1 MEINKKGDKK
11 IINAWTF
18 YDWANSSYQ
27 LVITAAIFPIFYV
40 DITNTK
46 DENGKIISDI
56 VTIFGRDYKNTELYD
71 YVISLSFLILCLITP
86 ILSGIADYRGNKKR
100 FMQFF
105 CYLGALSC
113 ATLYFFNKDNLG
125 LCLFSILFASLGYSG
140 SVVFYNSYLPEIAE
154 PEDHDKISAQG
165 FAKGYFGSA
174 ILLIINLILIKQFNM
189 PAKYSFITVAVWWA
203 GFAQI
208 SFLKLPN
215 SLKKDVTEGNIIT
228 KGFKE
233 LIKTW
238 NELKH
243 IKQLKRFLL
252 SFFIYSMGVQ
262 TVMLMAVM
270 FAKKEIKDLVE
281 VSETVNGEILTT
293 IKEIPIQNSALITSI
308 LIIQFLG
315 IAGAY
320 IFSLVSRKIGN
331 IKTLGICLFIWIA
344 LCIYV
349 YQFVYSSNSF
359 YITAS
364 IVGLIMGG
372 IQSLSRSTFSKLLPE
387 TDEHASYFSI
397 YDVCEKTGI
406 VIGMLSF
413 GLIEGITGGMRNS
426 ILALITFFITGFIIL
441 LTIPKTKNVQ

>member
-140 SVVFYNSYLPEIAE
+140 SVVDA
-154 PEDHDKISAQG
+154 
-165 FAKGYFGSA
+165 
-174 ILLIINLILIKQFNM
+174 
-189 PAKYSFITVAVWWA
+189 
-203 GFAQI
+203 
-208 SFLKLPN
+208 
-215 SLKKDVTEGNIIT
+215 TEGNIIT

-331 IKTLGICLFIWIA
+331 IKTLGICLFIWTA